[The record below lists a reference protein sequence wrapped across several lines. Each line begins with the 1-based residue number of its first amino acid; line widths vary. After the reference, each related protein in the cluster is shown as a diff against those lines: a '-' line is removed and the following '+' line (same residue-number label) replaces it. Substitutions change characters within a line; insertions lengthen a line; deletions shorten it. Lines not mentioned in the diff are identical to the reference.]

1 MSEEEKEMA
10 KPVVKQV
17 VAPLVL
23 CVLAVAA
30 ATVGMPGTTLGSD
43 SSGTNPAFLPLGD
56 GKVTTS
62 GPQRG
67 YVYACSTWT
76 PPGAGGAFSEGP
88 WIHGDGTFDLSAK
101 ATVDG
106 SVRWSQARFS
116 DRREG
121 SRRVLSGNDLPTRQ
135 TTGEFP
141 IKPSD
146 DAYRYDR
153 NPNSIGA
160 QQRTYSLPLHPRA
173 ASSPSCLTGGP
184 IGVAENG
191 VAIFDALDAENR
203 DAVAHEVQD
212 SCGGHPQQQGEYH
225 YHSIPSC
232 LTAGESTHRASGLV
246 GFALDGYPIYGP
258 RGHGGKL
265 LTDADLDA
273 CHGQT
278 SRVFFEGRWQRIYHY
293 NATLEY
299 PYTLGC
305 FHGTPLTRG

>member
-1 MSEEEKEMA
+1 MSKSFA
-10 KPVVKQV
+10 KQV
-17 VAPLVL
+17 VAPVALCAVVL
-23 CVLAVAA
+23 GA
-30 ATVGMPGTTLGSD
+30 ATLGMTGVTLGSGA
-43 SSGTNPAFLPLGD
+43 SATNPAFLPLGD

-62 GPQRG
+62 GAKRG

-76 PPGAGGAFSEGP
+76 PPGAGGAFAEGS
-88 WIHGDGTFDLSAK
+88 WIRGDGTFDLNGK

-106 SVRWSQARFS
+106 SVSWPQAYFS
-116 DRREG
+116 DKRKG
-121 SRRVLSGNDLPTRQ
+121 SRRVLKGNDLPTKQ

-153 NPNSIGA
+153 NPNSIAA
-160 QQRTYSLPLHPRA
+160 QGNTYSLPLHPQA
-173 ASSPSCLTGGP
+173 ASSPNCLTGGP
-184 IGVAENG
+184 IGVAKNG

-212 SCGGHPQQQGEYH
+212 SCGGHPQRQGEYH

-232 LTAGESTHRASGLV
+232 LTKGESTHKASGLV
-246 GFALDGYPIYGP
+246 GFALDGYPIFGP

-265 LTDADLDA
+265 LTNADLDA

-278 SRVFFEGRWQRIYHY
+278 SRVFFEGRWQKIYHY

-305 FHGTPLTRG
+305 FHGTPVSRG